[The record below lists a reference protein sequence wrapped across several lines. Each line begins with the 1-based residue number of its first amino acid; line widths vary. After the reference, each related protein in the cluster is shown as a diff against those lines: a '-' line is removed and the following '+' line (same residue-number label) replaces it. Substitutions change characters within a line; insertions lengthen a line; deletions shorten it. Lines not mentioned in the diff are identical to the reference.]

1 MNCYEAMKRMLEID
15 AKMLELGKL
24 LANAKTVDDK
34 ARYEASIDTLELEF
48 IKLKHQLQFT
58 ELNTNNPLNL

>member
-15 AKMLELGKL
+15 SKMLELGKL